1 MMRAVALYTVAAVLF
16 PIEWLREQPLALR
29 LAWLS
34 TFKTARY
41 EIRKKRRSPPRFPI
55 GSLIL
60 LGALL
65 GAGVW
70 ILLALWWGSPVVFG
84 ILLAMAGAALIYGAK
99 DGEHTSFPPLFGCAL
114 IGAALWIV
122 GA

>member
-1 MMRAVALYTVAAVLF
+1 MTMNNDYPHGWWIIPAA
-16 PIEWLREQPLALR
+16 I
-29 LAWLS
+29 
-34 TFKTARY
+34 
-41 EIRKKRRSPPRFPI
+41 I
-55 GSLIL
+55 GASM
-60 LGALL
+60 
-65 GAGVW
+65 W